1 MEKSELKQYRML
13 LKEAEGL
20 RQRAEEFEEKIK
32 SLRAVIIDGMP
43 KKQGIKDNIGE
54 MIAKLD
60 NIRQQYIEKN
70 NLMVRELIKIECAI
84 NKLNISTERILIRKR
99 YIDGKMW
106 EDIAN
111 DMGYSLRQI
120 HRLHSSAL
128 INLKKMKK

>member
-128 INLKKMKK
+128 INLKK